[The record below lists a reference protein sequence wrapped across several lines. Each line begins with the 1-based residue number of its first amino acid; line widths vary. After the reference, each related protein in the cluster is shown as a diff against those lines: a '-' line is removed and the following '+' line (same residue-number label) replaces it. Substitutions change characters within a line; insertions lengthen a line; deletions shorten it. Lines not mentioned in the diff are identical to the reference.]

1 MELWLAVLL
10 SVVLGFAV
18 SFGLGFAVIP
28 WLHKLNFGQTILDIG
43 PSWHKKKQGTP
54 TMGSILFIAGL
65 AVSLTAVLVTDH
77 LRGGSLLTW
86 GSDKPRDVIYVKVFG
101 GLLMAAA
108 FGFIGFI
115 DDYIKV
121 IKKRNLGLT
130 ELQKTAMQCLV
141 IVAYLFTLYKSG
153 VNYTFIPYYGV
164 WENSAVFWV
173 VGVVALYCT
182 VNAVNFLDGVD
193 GLCTSVT
200 MVACVAFSV
209 CAVLMKCAGLSV
221 VCSALFGALAGYLI
235 WNWNP
240 SRVMMGDMGSLF
252 LGGLVCAFSYALDAP
267 WLILSV
273 GVVYVL
279 EFGSDIIQIA
289 YVKTHHGKRLFKMA
303 PLHHHYEMSGWSEKK
318 ICRVFSIV
326 GAVGGAV
333 AIALAWFGK
342 TM

>member
-1 MELWLAVLL
+1 M
-10 SVVLGFAV
+10 
-18 SFGLGFAVIP
+18 
-28 WLHKLNFGQTILDIG
+28 
-43 PSWHKKKQGTP
+43 
-54 TMGSILFIAGL
+54 
-65 AVSLTAVLVTDH
+65 
-77 LRGGSLLTW
+77 
-86 GSDKPRDVIYVKVFG
+86 
-101 GLLMAAA
+101 
-108 FGFIGFI
+108 
-115 DDYIKV
+115 
-121 IKKRNLGLT
+121 
-130 ELQKTAMQCLV
+130 
-141 IVAYLFTLYKSG
+141 
-153 VNYTFIPYYGV
+153 
-164 WENSAVFWV
+164 
-173 VGVVALYCT
+173 
-182 VNAVNFLDGVD
+182 
-193 GLCTSVT
+193 
-200 MVACVAFSV
+200 
-209 CAVLMKCAGLSV
+209 

-326 GAVGGAV
+326 GAVGGAA
-333 AIALAWFGK
+333 AIALAWFGR